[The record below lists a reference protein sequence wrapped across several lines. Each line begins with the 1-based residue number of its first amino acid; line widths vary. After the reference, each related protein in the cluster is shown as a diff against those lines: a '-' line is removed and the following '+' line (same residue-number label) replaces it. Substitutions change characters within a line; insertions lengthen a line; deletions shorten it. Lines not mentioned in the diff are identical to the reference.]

1 MRTISNLYNE
11 GDTVFICFENETIG
25 KKFLQ
30 DAEKEGFLINGELP
44 PATGNT
50 SKIYLLKKGYIIH
63 PISGFVMHIFFGSGV
78 KTNKDKKVVRINYGN
93 YTNGAENYYYQKGE
107 QI

>member
-50 SKIYLLKKGYIIH
+50 SKIYLLKKRIHHTPDFRLCYAYIFRKR
-63 PISGFVMHIFFGSGV
+63 S
-78 KTNKDKKVVRINYGN
+78 
-93 YTNGAENYYYQKGE
+93 ENQ
-107 QI
+107 QR